1 MAAVSEPDLNR
12 LFAAALEFGSD
23 WRRPV
28 DALAA
33 EQFPGQPQD
42 DRDALAVL
50 VEECRSAIEAQ
61 IEATHVRVAGDWTR
75 VEEQQT
81 DAWIAARFPWM
92 TQKNRRRALSQ
103 GQYYA
108 WHDRG

>member
-1 MAAVSEPDLNR
+1 MAAALEPDLNR

-28 DALAA
+28 RELVAELLPGWSRDDREALAA
-33 EQFPGQPQD
+33 
-42 DRDALAVL
+42 L
-50 VEECRSAIEAQ
+50 VDECRSAIEAHV
-61 IEATHVRVAGDWTR
+61 EATHVRVGGDWTR

-108 WHDRG
+108 WHDHG